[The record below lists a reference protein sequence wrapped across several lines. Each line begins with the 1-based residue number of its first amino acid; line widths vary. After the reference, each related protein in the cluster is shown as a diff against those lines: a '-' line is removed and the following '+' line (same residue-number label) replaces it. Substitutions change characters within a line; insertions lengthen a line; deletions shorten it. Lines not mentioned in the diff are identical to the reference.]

1 MMKIVDVFK
10 KKIVD
15 CKKKSDILKV
25 VFIILGNGG
34 PTHENKN

>member
-1 MMKIVDVFK
+1 MRKIVDVF

-34 PTHENKN
+34 PIHENKN

>member
-1 MMKIVDVFK
+1 MFSR
-10 KKIVD
+10 KIVD